1 MVDTFYIVISAAS
14 GFLGGAVV
22 FGGIISQQ
30 LGNRL
35 VEANKEKAKLN
46 EENAK
51 LARKLLNNDSSAD
64 YWFAQYS
71 LAANERDALLDKYT
85 PLRNSD
91 GTFAKR
97 AA

>member
-1 MVDTFYIVISAAS
+1 MVDTFYIVISAGFGFIS
-14 GFLGGAVV
+14 GAALV
-22 FGGIISQQ
+22 GGIVSQQ

-35 VEANKEKAKLN
+35 VKVDAEKAQLMKDLRSS
-46 EENAK
+46 K
-51 LARKLLNNDSSAD
+51 DDSNFW
-64 YWFAQYS
+64 YHQYS
-71 LAANERDALLDKYT
+71 DAANERDALLDKYT